1 MFWKKKIQKSNDT
14 NIALDNSII
23 HIEALGI
30 NPRKQFNFPDGAK
43 IEYIN
48 ISDKNIY
55 KILNKYEKHLRMD
68 TTASKTNLKYN
79 LGRRGI
85 IFKDNDATIVIGKI
99 QTFGMEFP
107 YKLFYKNDSCIT
119 ATYFYPMKNTEEI
132 IVTAHKTI
140 SKSYNA
146 QRILTKIEETYDNKI
161 HIYEID
167 SKTNNIACSVV
178 SE

>member
-1 MFWKKKIQKSNDT
+1 MFWKKEIEKTNNT

-30 NPRKQFNFPDGAK
+30 NPRKQFIFPDNAK
-43 IEYIN
+43 VEYVN

-55 KILNKYEKHLRMD
+55 KILNKYEKHLKMD

-85 IFKDNDATIVIGKI
+85 IFKDNEATLVIGKI

-107 YKLFYKNDSCIT
+107 YKLFYKNDSCLT
-119 ATYFYPMKNTEEI
+119 ATYYYPMRNTEEI
-132 IVTAHKTI
+132 IITEQKCI
-140 SKSYNA
+140 SKSYSA
-146 QRILTKIEETYDNKI
+146 QHKLTKIEETYDNQI

-167 SKTNNIACSVV
+167 SKTNNIACSVL

>member
-1 MFWKKKIQKSNDT
+1 MFRKKEIEKT
-14 NIALDNSII
+14 NNTNVALENSII

-30 NPRKQFNFPDGAK
+30 NPRKQFIFPDNAK
-43 IEYIN
+43 VEYIN

-55 KILNKYEKHLRMD
+55 KILNKYEKYLKMD

-85 IFKDNDATIVIGKI
+85 IFKDNETTLVIGKI

-107 YKLFYKNDSCIT
+107 YKLFYKNDTCIT
-119 ATYFYPMKNTEEI
+119 ATYYYPMKNTEEI
-132 IVTAHKTI
+132 IVTKYKTI

-146 QRILTKIEETYDNKI
+146 QRLLTKIEETYDNKI
-161 HIYEID
+161 HIYEMD
-167 SKTNNIACSVV
+167 AKTNNISCSVL